1 MSRRFALVFAV
12 LLAVDAVIG
21 AVALT
26 RTLDLGQASQKASR
40 KATTALIAKRTTQL
54 DRFEA
59 SLRAQLVRKPPPLP
73 SVPSG
78 ATSPAPPPPTAVASA
93 TPQVRYVRPAPIV
106 VHKHRPGGEL
116 EAADSGGGGGGGD
129 G

>member
-1 MSRRFALVFAV
+1 MSRRIALVFAV

-21 AVALT
+21 TVALT
-26 RTLDLGQASQKASR
+26 RTLALGQASQKASR
-40 KATTALIAKRTTQL
+40 KATSALVTRRTTQL
-54 DRFEA
+54 NRFEA
-59 SLRAQLVRKPPPLP
+59 SLQAQLARKPPPLP

-78 ATSPAPPPPTAVASA
+78 ATAPAPPPPTAVASA
-93 TPQVRYVRPAPIV
+93 TPQVRYVRPTPIV

-116 EAADSGGGGGGGD
+116 DAGDSGGNGGGGD